1 MRHDPLL
8 LTYVLLLR
16 YGKVPGSEAPQP
28 VMNYTSIAKL
38 IRKPVTTVI
47 ELVKAALGAS
57 MHGFPENQISRSK
70 FSQHHIGYLVSSS
83 TLQECTHLS
92 LVERAQ
98 MFHRMFGEVKISP
111 STIRRIYLK
120 HKIRFKNIKR
130 GKREIDF
137 SEPHYLALFHRMR
150 ALLK

>member
-38 IRKPVTTVI
+38 MRKPVTTVI

-83 TLQECTHLS
+83 TL
-92 LVERAQ
+92 
-98 MFHRMFGEVKISP
+98 
-111 STIRRIYLK
+111 
-120 HKIRFKNIKR
+120 
-130 GKREIDF
+130 
-137 SEPHYLALFHRMR
+137 
-150 ALLK
+150 